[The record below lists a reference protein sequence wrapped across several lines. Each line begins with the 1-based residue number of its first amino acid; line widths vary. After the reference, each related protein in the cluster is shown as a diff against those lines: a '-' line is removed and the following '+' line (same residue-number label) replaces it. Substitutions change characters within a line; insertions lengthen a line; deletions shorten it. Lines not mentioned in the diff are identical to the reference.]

1 MERVTRKRKAQ
12 EMAESSS
19 FVVERINELNAV
31 LVERD
36 VLLVDEIKEQRDE
49 IGKLK
54 KQLVDANEECLR
66 WKGTAEFRHPD
77 AVIDRI
83 RTKLWH
89 HGDLSILRKAI
100 DPQTRVLRNMEGR
113 GDRSLYVCDSAPKKA
128 STKAPTADGHTPAM
142 SPKNEYEEKEPAP
155 IPTEPVP
162 APIPTEPVPAP
173 LTDPLEEV
181 EGQQVQLE
189 EEDDEEEKVE
199 GTQQLE
205 EEEAKKQQQADEGK
219 EEEDDGSVNVSLP
232 SPEAQKN
239 PLNDTTTSSFN
250 SMSGMPML
258 TSGAS

>member
-54 KQLVDANEECLR
+54 KQLVDVNEECLR

-77 AVIDRI
+77 AIIDRI

-113 GDRSLYVCDSAPKKA
+113 GDRSLYLCDSAPKKA

-162 APIPTEPVPAP
+162 APP
-173 LTDPLEEV
+173 TDPLEEV

-199 GTQQLE
+199 ASGGG
-205 EEEAKKQQQADEGK
+205 QADEGK